1 MALDYRGPFLLLF
14 AVDSQ
19 VGSLLHVTMRDC
31 PLTPEEFAVTSVLNL
46 TGPTRVG
53 ELRALTGLRPSS
65 MSNYLRR
72 FEARGVVRR
81 RTDASDRRASLVSLT
96 AKGRRQTL
104 ACFPGF
110 SAAIGAFQK
119 ALADEGVQ
127 EADLLDALEGASR
140 ALTLAQEAVA
150 SPPTSQA
157 PRRTR

>member
-1 MALDYRGPFLLLF
+1 MALEYRGPFLLLF

-19 VGSLLHVTMRDC
+19 VGTLLHTTMRAT

-53 ELRALTGLRPSS
+53 ELRALTGLRASS

-72 FEARGVVRR
+72 FEERGIVRR
-81 RTDASDRRASLVSLT
+81 RVDASDRRASLVSLT

-104 ACFPGF
+104 ACFP
-110 SAAIGAFQK
+110 AFQQAIEAFGK

-127 EADLLDALEGASR
+127 EADLLAALEGASR
-140 ALTLAQEAVA
+140 ALVAAQQAVEA
-150 SPPTSQA
+150 PGQG
-157 PRRTR
+157 